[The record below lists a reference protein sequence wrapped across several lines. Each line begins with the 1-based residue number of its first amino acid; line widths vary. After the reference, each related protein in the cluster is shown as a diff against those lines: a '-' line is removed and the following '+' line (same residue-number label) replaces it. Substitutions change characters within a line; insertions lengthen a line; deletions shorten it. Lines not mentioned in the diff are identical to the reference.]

1 MRGLTPF
8 APFALPKA
16 VKDLKSIPLADRERI
31 IVRIEMLEDDLSGN
45 VKKLSNHTPEYRM
58 RTGNWRVLFEIES
71 SRIIIYR
78 ILHRKES
85 YR

>member
-1 MRGLTPF
+1 MHYSAELK
-8 APFALPKA
+8 PKA

-31 IVRIEMLEDDLSGN
+31 IARIEMLEDDLSGN

-71 SRIIIYR
+71 SRIMIYR